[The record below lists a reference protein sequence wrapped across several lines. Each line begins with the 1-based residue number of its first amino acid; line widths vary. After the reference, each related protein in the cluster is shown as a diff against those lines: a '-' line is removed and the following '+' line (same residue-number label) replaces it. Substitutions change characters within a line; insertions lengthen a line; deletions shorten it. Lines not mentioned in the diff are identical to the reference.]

1 MMTMTMTMMAAT
13 YMIVLTTPT
22 TIEAFQQN
30 LPSLPRLPRLPD
42 SLPRIPDSLPRPPT
56 QMMPPFLQRQQQQQE
71 EEQEQQ
77 KSTASTA
84 PTTSQQMMAVESSN
98 DSSQQQYFYVP
109 SASSLESIT
118 TTPSSAIIPSS
129 SGWMPASSNRDSAL
143 TRSAIDAA
151 ADSYRGTGCLAI
163 AKGGKLLGSSG
174 DIDTGGRF
182 TWSVAKSLVG
192 TLVGALDMDV
202 RRPASAYGFRGRR
215 DDMSVAS
222 FMAMNTS
229 GSFSYST
236 GIVGDVASMA
246 LDAAGVRKI
255 ARTRP
260 PGSLN
265 RVLTENLYNKIGMRS
280 TRAMDNGGSAITSSC
295 SDLLRLALLWTRRG
309 QWGSTTVFTQEYAR
323 LATTSAPSNAGYGKS
338 TTKHQNKQKKTITNN
353 PTQVFFCT

>member
-1 MMTMTMTMMAAT
+1 MDLEIYGNRAHPTSHRIGLMANP
-13 YMIVLTTPT
+13 YVDFSVWGFI
-22 TIEAFQQN
+22 
-30 LPSLPRLPRLPD
+30 
-42 SLPRIPDSLPRPPT
+42 
-56 QMMPPFLQRQQQQQE
+56 
-71 EEQEQQ
+71 
-77 KSTASTA
+77 
-84 PTTSQQMMAVESSN
+84 SSK
-98 DSSQQQYFYVP
+98 
-109 SASSLESIT
+109 A
-118 TTPSSAIIPSS
+118 
-129 SGWMPASSNRDSAL
+129 R
-143 TRSAIDAA
+143 
-151 ADSYRGTGCLAI
+151 
-163 AKGGKLLGSSG
+163 
-174 DIDTGGRF
+174 
-182 TWSVAKSLVG
+182 
-192 TLVGALDMDV
+192 
-202 RRPASAYGFRGRR
+202 
-215 DDMSVAS
+215 SVAS

-338 TTKHQNKQKKTITNN
+338 TTNHQNKPKKNN
-353 PTQVFFCT
+353 H